1 VIPGNAFDIPCTRKS
16 TNRDFSPIRLK
27 PHRRR
32 CSTECVFLHG
42 LRVYSEK
49 ADALVR
55 EIDQLGGRD
64 EVADLLW
71 REFDNYKNPDVKR
84 LELVLTQMRD
94 GLLGL

>member
-1 VIPGNAFDIPCTRKS
+1 
-16 TNRDFSPIRLK
+16 
-27 PHRRR
+27 
-32 CSTECVFLHG
+32 
-42 LRVYSEK
+42 VYSEK
-49 ADALVR
+49 ADALMR

>member
-1 VIPGNAFDIPCTRKS
+1 
-16 TNRDFSPIRLK
+16 
-27 PHRRR
+27 
-32 CSTECVFLHG
+32 
-42 LRVYSEK
+42 VYSEK